1 MNNDIS
7 LAGLK
12 RTDLEKLSEVFRK
25 HPTVE
30 KAILYGSRAIGNF
43 KPFSDVDI
51 TLLGEG
57 ISGSEFN
64 RLFLDIDDLMLPYNV
79 DLSLFSSLS
88 NSRLREHIDRVGI
101 VIYDKNDKQ

>member
-101 VIYDKNDKQ
+101 VIYDNNDKQ

>member
-1 MNNDIS
+1 MNRDIS

-25 HPTVE
+25 YPAVQ

-64 RLFLDIDDLMLPYNV
+64 RLFLDIDDLMLPYNF

-101 VIYDKNDKQ
+101 VIYDKDDKQ

>member
-25 HPTVE
+25 YPAVQ

>member
-1 MNNDIS
+1 MNRDIS

-12 RTDLEKLSEVFRK
+12 RTDLEKLSGVFRK
-25 HPTVE
+25 YPAVQ

-101 VIYDKNDKQ
+101 VIYDNNDKQ

>member
-25 HPTVE
+25 YPAVE

-101 VIYDKNDKQ
+101 VIYDNNDTQ

>member
-25 HPTVE
+25 YPAVE

-101 VIYDKNDKQ
+101 VIYDNNDKQ

>member
-1 MNNDIS
+1 MNRDIS

>member
-25 HPTVE
+25 HPAVE

-64 RLFLDIDDLMLPYNV
+64 RLFLDIDDLMLPYNF

>member
-1 MNNDIS
+1 MNRDIS

-12 RTDLEKLSEVFRK
+12 RTDLEKLSEVFRR
-25 HPTVE
+25 HPAVE
-30 KAILYGSRAIGNF
+30 KAVLYGSRAIGNF
-43 KPFSDVDI
+43 RPFSDVDI

-64 RLFLDIDDLMLPYNV
+64 RLFLDIDDLMLPYNF

-88 NSRLREHIDRVGI
+88 NPRLREHIARVGI
-101 VIYDKNDKQ
+101 IIYEKSDNP